1 MRKVA
6 VSLVVL
12 GGSLAIAT
20 LPAAAE
26 APFVQE
32 LPEAACNQGTQNA
45 HMNIPRGTP
54 GHPHVPHF
62 MGFCMTM
69 PGVHP

>member
-12 GGSLAIAT
+12 GGSVGIAA

-26 APFVQE
+26 PPAVRA
-32 LPEAACNQGTQNA
+32 LPAAACNQGTHNA
-45 HMNIPRGTP
+45 HARIPLNAP
-54 GHPHVPHF
+54 GHPHVPHE